1 MRFELG
7 EIVVTPAASAA
18 LAESG
23 LRLEQLLARHGRGDW
38 GDVSPQVREV
48 NERGLAERYNLQSSY
63 LLADGRRLVVVTT
76 RDRSNTMVHLDMIAA
91 MRKE

>member
-23 LRLEQLLARHGRGDW
+23 LRLEQLLARHRQGDW

-48 NERGLAERYNLQSSY
+48 NERGLVERYNLQSSY
-63 LLADGRRLVVVTT
+63 LLADGRRLVVVTM
-76 RDRSNTMVHLDMIAA
+76 RDRSNTMVHLDAIAA
-91 MRKE
+91 MRNE

>member
-18 LAESG
+18 LAASG
-23 LRLEQLLARHGRGDW
+23 QRLEDLLDRHQRGDW

-48 NERGLAERYNLQSSY
+48 NERGVAAQYNLQSTY
-63 LLADGRRLVVVTT
+63 PLADGRRLVVVTT
-76 RDRSNTMVHLDMIAA
+76 RDRSATMVHLDSPAA
-91 MRKE
+91 VRKE